1 MPPTRSNGKI
11 CYIEMPATDIARS
24 SSFYQKV
31 FGWNIRK
38 RGDGSVA
45 FDDTVGEVSGSW
57 VLGRPPAAMP
67 GLLFYVMV
75 DSVAATVEAVIANG
89 GEIVQPIGADAPE
102 ITARF
107 RDPAG
112 NIIGLYQEPDS
123 SRKP

>member
-1 MPPTRSNGKI
+1 MPPTRANGKI

-24 SSFYQKV
+24 SGFYQKV

-45 FDDTVGEVSGSW
+45 FDDTVGEVSGAW
-57 VLGRPPAAMP
+57 VLGRPPAATP

-89 GEIVQPIGADAPE
+89 GEIVQPIGADEPE

-112 NIIGLYQEPDS
+112 NVVGLYQEPDS
-123 SRKP
+123 SRK